1 MYEVSKEAHFS
12 AAHHLRNYHGKC
24 EHMHGHNWRVR
35 VHVRGEQLNDGGML
49 VDFGILKKALKDV
62 LETLDHK
69 DVNEIPPFDT
79 IEPSAENLARY
90 VLERIGT
97 VIDTD
102 QRQTFKVEVWETT
115 TSRAVYQI

>member
-35 VHVRGEQLNDGGML
+35 VHLRGETLNEGGML
-49 VDFGILKKALKDV
+49 VDFGIVKKVLKEV

-69 DVNEIPPFDT
+69 DINEIPPFDT
-79 IEPSAENLARY
+79 LEPSAENLARY
-90 VLERIGT
+90 VLER
-97 VIDTD
+97 VAKQLDD
-102 QRQTFKVEVWETT
+102 ARVQTFMVEVWETD
-115 TSRAVYQI
+115 TSRAVYRL